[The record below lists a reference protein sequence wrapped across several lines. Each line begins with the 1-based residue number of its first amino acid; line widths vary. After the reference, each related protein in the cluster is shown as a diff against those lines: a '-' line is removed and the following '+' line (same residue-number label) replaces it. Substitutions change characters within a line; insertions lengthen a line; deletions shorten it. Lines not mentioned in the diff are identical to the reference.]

1 VTPEVVA
8 TFGVLL
14 FDMRKSVFMIQRSA
28 IGPRLLPSTAVRRP
42 GAAAADQPS
51 VPSSPRQRR
60 QTPKQATT
68 LLISSVVLLALWQTL
83 VTLTEYPAWLLPGPQ
98 DVLARF
104 MEALADGSLQQH
116 VLPTFIESIG
126 GFSLALLVGS
136 ILGYTVAHSR
146 TIERWIA
153 PYIAAVQAIPVIAV
167 APLIIIW
174 FGYSSDIIR
183 NVIVAAIVVFFPIFS
198 STVTAV
204 RDIPRELREVG
215 QVEGA
220 TRWQR
225 LRYIELPLALPV
237 LFTGFR
243 TSLAYATTGAV
254 VGEFIGSRYGLGA
267 LINVARG
274 FFDTPLI
281 FVALICLGGIT
292 LLFYTM
298 LIALER
304 LLMPWREQI

>member
-1 VTPEVVA
+1 
-8 TFGVLL
+8 
-14 FDMRKSVFMIQRSA
+14 MIQGPA
-28 IGPRLLPSTAVRRP
+28 IGPSAPSRRLTETITATDLRKV
-42 GAAAADQPS
+42 Q
-51 VPSSPRQRR
+51 SSRRQRR
-60 QTPKQATT
+60 QAPNQATT
-68 LLISSVVLLALWQTL
+68 LLISGVVLLALWQAI
-83 VTLTEYPAWLLPGPQ
+83 VALTEYPAWILPGPQ
-98 DVLARF
+98 DVLARLR
-104 MEALADGSLQQH
+104 ETIGDGTLQQH
-116 VLPTFIESIG
+116 VLPTVIESIG
-126 GFSLALLVGS
+126 GFSLALLAGS
-136 ILGYTVAHSR
+136 TLGYVVAHSR

-174 FGYSSDIIR
+174 FGYSSDIVR
-183 NVIVAAIVVFFPIFS
+183 NLIVAAIVVFFPIFS

-215 QVEGA
+215 LVEGA

-237 LFTGFR
+237 LFSGFR

-274 FFDTPLI
+274 LFDTPLI

-292 LLFYTM
+292 LLFYTL
-298 LIALER
+298 LIGLER
-304 LLMPWREQI
+304 LLIPWREQL